1 MNTKEFIE
9 SKESIQKL
17 KKWIISIW
25 GRKELGIDT
34 ICILTDAIILTGLPL
49 LYDRLPKGIGRI
61 ITALVVTAV
70 MIVITVWTIIRL
82 VRRNKERK
90 LEKMDYLFLVL
101 RSVVVAAAIW
111 IFACIMVSLIHPSL
125 TGIYAVEMTKTEQLR
140 VTIFNSFFFVFCS
153 QSILAIF
160 TGTVE
165 KNKEF
170 FKRLVKT
177 WAIAVIP
184 MFLLTLTFTLLTD
197 WVRGQ
202 DLFAANGL
210 AILLTTFLWVT
221 SIAIHERIKRGK

>member
-1 MNTKEFIE
+1 MNTKEILKP
-9 SKESIQKL
+9 KELILKL

-34 ICILTDAIILTGLPL
+34 ICILTDVIILTGLPL
-49 LYDRLPKGIGRI
+49 FYDRLPKGIGRI
-61 ITALVVTAV
+61 ITALVVSTA
-70 MIVITVWTIIRL
+70 MTAITVWTIIRL
-82 VRRNKERK
+82 VQRNKERK
-90 LEKMDYLFLVL
+90 LEKMDYLFLAL
-101 RSVVVAAAIW
+101 RSVIVAAVIW
-111 IFACIMVSLIHPSL
+111 IFACIMVNLIHPSL
-125 TGIYAVEMTKTEQLR
+125 TGIYAVEMTKTEQIR
-140 VTIFNSFFFVFCS
+140 VTIFNSLFFAFCS
-153 QSILAIF
+153 QTILTIF

-177 WAIAVIP
+177 WAIAVSPI
-184 MFLLTLTFTLLTD
+184 FLLTLAFTLLTE

-221 SIAIHERIKRGK
+221 SIAVHERIKRGK